1 MKFLCTLAALAAVG
15 IVASSSSAS
24 NIPKMT
30 LEQVYDASDAIVHGR
45 VVAQQ
50 SKWESVG
57 GNNLIFT
64 YTDVEVY
71 SSLKGQGQAR
81 ATMVTVR
88 TVGGHV
94 DGYNQALIGEAV
106 LTKGEEVVL
115 FLENEAGWSA
125 PAVVGFFQGKYAV
138 DQTSMG
144 PQIVRDT
151 GAEAGKAPRFDQMQ
165 AGEDFL
171 SELNR
176 ISQRGPGERA
186 AEGVNMLAPVVSERE
201 LTGELG
207 VFARTVSRG
216 TFSTDINADGLIDMN
231 DVPEFV
237 DAFVN
242 QSMDADV
249 NADGIVDMGD
259 LQRLIEDLGL

>member
-1 MKFLCTLAALAAVG
+1 MKSLCTLAALTAAG
-15 IVASSSSAS
+15 LVASSASAS
-24 NIPKMT
+24 EIPKMS

-45 VVAQQ
+45 VVAQE

-71 SSLKGQGQAR
+71 SALKGPASSR
-81 ATMVTVR
+81 RVTVR

-138 DQTSMG
+138 DHTSMG
-144 PQIVRDT
+144 PQVVRDT
-151 GAEAGKAPRFDQMQ
+151 GAEAGKAPRLDGIS
-165 AGEDFL
+165 AGDAFL

-176 ISQRGPGERA
+176 IASRDPGERTP
-186 AEGVNMLAPVVSERE
+186 EGVTMLTPVVRDVD
-201 LTGELG
+201 LTGRLG
-207 VFARTVSRG
+207 EFARTLSRG
-216 TFSTDINADGLIDMN
+216 TFTTDINADGLIDMN
-231 DVPEFV
+231 DVPDFV
-237 DAFVN
+237 ESFVN
-242 QSMDADV
+242 QSPEADV

-259 LQRLIEDLGL
+259 LQRLIADLGL

>member
-1 MKFLCTLAALAAVG
+1 MKSLCTLAALA
-15 IVASSSSAS
+15 VAGLAASTSSAS
-24 NIPKMT
+24 DIPKMS

-45 VVAQQ
+45 VVAQE

-71 SSLKGQGQAR
+71 SALKGKGQAKKL
-81 ATMVTVR
+81 TVR
-88 TVGGHV
+88 TVGGRV
-94 DGYNQALIGEAV
+94 DGYNQSLIGEAV

-115 FLENEAGWSA
+115 FLENEAGWTF

-138 DQTSMG
+138 DHTSMG
-144 PQIVRDT
+144 PQIVRET
-151 GAEAGKAPRFDQMQ
+151 GAEAGKAPRIDGVR
-165 AGEDFL
+165 AGDAFI

-176 ISQRGPGERA
+176 IANREPGERA
-186 AEGVNMLAPVVSERE
+186 AEGVTMLTPVVSDRE
-201 LTGELG
+201 LTGRLAE
-207 VFARTVSRG
+207 FARTVSRG

-231 DVPEFV
+231 DVPDFV

-242 QSMDADV
+242 QSLEADV